1 MKIVSTFLVI
11 VLIFSLSVEAQA
23 GFLSTKTAG
32 KLTMVAI
39 LTVAAFVVKIMV
51 RKDRNETVKIHER
64 LGKPDRIVEFQ
75 EGFDHWRMEWY
86 GDLVYVFC
94 NGVLRVSP

>member
-1 MKIVSTFLVI
+1 MKILSTFLI
-11 VLIFSLSVEAQA
+11 IILIFSLSVEAQA

-39 LTVAAFVVKIMV
+39 LTVTAFVVKIMV
-51 RKDRNETVKIHER
+51 RKDQKQTVEIHKR
-64 LGKPDRIVEFQ
+64 LGEPDRVVEFQ
-75 EGFDHWRMEWY
+75 EGFDHWRLEWY
-86 GDLVYVFC
+86 GDRVYVFC